1 MSWGQ
6 TCQFYKLNQIWQGQP
21 EPRFPKS
28 TWEMPSSLQDFDFG
42 NLHLIVPVFWT
53 AVKWLKY
60 RHYGVKN
67 YYPINQPVS
76 RAIIRASFS
85 WKFS

>member
-60 RHYGVKN
+60 RHYGVKKSTSVLGH
-67 YYPINQPVS
+67 YTGFILME
-76 RAIIRASFS
+76 I
-85 WKFS
+85 